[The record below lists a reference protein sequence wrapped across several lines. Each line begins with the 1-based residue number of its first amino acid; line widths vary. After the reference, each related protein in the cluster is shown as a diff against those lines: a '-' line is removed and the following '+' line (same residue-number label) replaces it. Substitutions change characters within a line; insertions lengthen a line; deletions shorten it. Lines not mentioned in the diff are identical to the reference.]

1 MSWPL
6 AHCAGMGTR
15 SESGQWRATLGRAG
29 LTYLPNTSSLHR
41 RRHRRSPSRVA
52 LDYTMISALRAKGA
66 ALVNQAV
73 AQVSGLMAE
82 GGAGQACGA
91 AFSGGE
97 ACRLLARARAAGAR
111 TKLAFSESAPAR
123 QVAKSLERAVCKEG
137 LFVL

>member
-91 AFSGGE
+91 AF
-97 ACRLLARARAAGAR
+97 RR
-111 TKLAFSESAPAR
+111 
-123 QVAKSLERAVCKEG
+123 
-137 LFVL
+137 